1 MATRTISTKLA
12 VEGEAAYKASLKN
25 INSEL
30 GTLKSEL
37 KLVESE
43 FSGQANSLA
52 ALQAK
57 GETLSKMY
65 EAQEGKVSK
74 LKEALEN
81 AQKAQ
86 STYGERVSTA
96 QENIRRCEEALAALA
111 DETGDTSEEQA
122 RLTAEL
128 EGYNK
133 ELEEAEAYQEA
144 ATRSVNSWQTQVNSA
159 QAELNRLGREI
170 DDNNRYLEE
179 AENSSDE
186 CAESIDE
193 YGREVKKAAE
203 ETDSFSDKLKGGL
216 VTGAKAAGAA
226 LAAVGAAAVAGVKFL
241 LDLEESTEEYRAAQ
255 GRLNTAFEAAGYST
269 DTAKEAYQSLYSILG
284 DTDNATESAQLL
296 AQLATSEKDV
306 ATWADIAAGVTGTFG
321 DALPINSLIEASNET
336 AKVGQV
342 TGALADALNWVG
354 ISEDEFNEKLA
365 ACADEAERTAL
376 ITDTLSG
383 TYQNA
388 TDIFKENNATLIAAN
403 KAQAELDD
411 TLARLGGTVADVKSE
426 LVAEFAPAI
435 SEVVDAFIGLMEGA
449 DGAEDAL
456 ADAIDGIIGKA
467 ADKLPELL
475 DFGAQIVINVLGGIA
490 NAAPQ
495 LTEGAVSV
503 ITTLIEGLVEALP
516 QLAEA
521 AIQIVSG
528 LVTGIAEA
536 LPELIPAAVAA
547 ITQLVQALIENIP
560 LLIDAAL
567 QLVTGLAQGVIDAI
581 PVLLEAIPTLIESL
595 VTSLLEAIPQ
605 IIETGVKL
613 LTSLITNLPTIIS
626 ELVRAM
632 PQIITGMVNA
642 LGQGV
647 SQFVQIGAN
656 LVRGLWSGIQSLAGW
671 LWNHVSSWVQSIW
684 DNVLNFFGI
693 HSPSKKMEWVSE
705 MNVEGAVVGL
715 DKNKGKAVKA
725 YGNMTAEMLD
735 EVEGGMKKVNASL
748 ADSIGEIETGF
759 SAKAT
764 IEQVAASVPSLTDER
779 SRAAVSGGGDTNVT
793 NNFHIA
799 ELVVREEADVKK
811 ISRELYNM
819 QKAKSRGKGVV

>member
-96 QENIRRCEEALAALA
+96 QENIRRCEEALAALG

-179 AENSSDE
+179 AENSSDG
-186 CAESIDE
+186 CAESIDK

-365 ACADEAERTAL
+365 ACADETERTAL
-376 ITDTLSG
+376 ITDTLSA

-411 TLARLGGTVADVKSE
+411 TLARLGGTVADVKAE

-456 ADAIDGIIGKA
+456 ADAIDGLIGKA
-467 ADKLPELL
+467 AEKLPELL
-475 DFGAQIVINVLGGIA
+475 DFGAQIVINLLGGIA

-528 LVTGIAEA
+528 LVT
-536 LPELIPAAVAA
+536 
-547 ITQLVQALIENIP
+547 
-560 LLIDAAL
+560 
-567 QLVTGLAQGVIDAI
+567 
-581 PVLLEAIPTLIESL
+581 
-595 VTSLLEAIPQ
+595 SLLEAIPQ

-626 ELVRAM
+626 EIVRAM

-725 YGNMTAEMLD
+725 YGNMTAEMLN

-779 SRAAVSGGGDTNVT
+779 SRAAVSGGGDTTVT